1 MTPQARRA
9 AATYARETFTVSKA
23 RACGLMTLAVS
34 SYYYRPTCSRPE
46 QPLRE
51 ALRRHAAV
59 RRRWGVRRLLVLLRR
74 EGFTDNHK
82 RIHRLYCAEGLQV
95 KRRRRRK
102 QRLSRGTERPAAPA
116 LPNQRWSLDFVHDRL
131 ANGRALRML
140 NIVDD
145 HTRECLWI
153 EVDTSLSGHR
163 VARVLDHLVELR
175 GRPQTLLTDNGP
187 EFAGLA
193 LDRWAYANKVEHR
206 FIAPGK
212 PTQNAYVESFNGKF
226 RDECLNAHEFLNLE
240 HARQE
245 IETFREEYND
255 FRPHQSLDDLTPAE
269 FAARR
274 ASPHGGSLQG
284 DHPSL
289 ATSSVQLQP
298 PTTPP
303 NYL

>member
-1 MTPQARRA
+1 M
-9 AATYARETFTVSKA
+9 SKA

-34 SYYYRPTCSRPE
+34 SYYYRPTRSRPE

-102 QRLSRGTERPAAPA
+102 QRLSRGMERPAAPA

-226 RDECLNAHEFLNLE
+226 RDECLNEHEFLNLE
-240 HARQE
+240 HARHE

-255 FRPHQSLDDLTPAE
+255 FRPHQSLDDLTPTE

-289 ATSSVQLQP
+289 ASSSVELQP

-303 NYL
+303 DYL